1 MKQISYFLPVFF
13 MLFLA
18 CSDHFKN
25 AVEES
30 VLQQLDI
37 YPESRLQDLYKNFF
51 QDRFGPGHLISD
63 TATASEYLRSELAAY
78 AKVSQKP
85 LVEQIGWEKN
95 FYRVSTDAVKMDLL
109 PFSVY
114 LDAFVESANT
124 TKETSIV
131 EWEAEW
137 QKILAVIERMN
148 LNLPN
153 FNTDK
158 IKIQKRID
166 SGEFAIHHSTSFE
179 AAYQPH
185 YRIIKKE
192 IVENRIK
199 PILLNSSPK

>member
-1 MKQISYFLPVFF
+1 MKQIRYFLPVFF

-18 CSDHFKN
+18 CSNHFEN

-51 QDRFGPGHLISD
+51 QDRFGPGHLIPD
-63 TATASEYLRSELAAY
+63 TAMAGEYLRSELAAY
-78 AKVSQKP
+78 TKVGQKP
-85 LVEQIGWEKN
+85 LIEQIGWEKN

-109 PFSVY
+109 PLSVY

-124 TKETSIV
+124 TKETPIT
-131 EWEAEW
+131 EWEVEW
-137 QKILAVIERMN
+137 QKILCVIERMN

-153 FNTDK
+153 FNADK
-158 IKIQKRID
+158 IKIQKLID
-166 SGEFAIHHSTSFE
+166 SGEFAVHHSSSFE

-185 YRIIKKE
+185 YRVIKKE

-199 PILLNSSPK
+199 PLLLDSSPE